1 MTEKG
6 TKLKGKKTPPE
17 ETGGNGKAGGMTEE
31 EFKATVGGDPDKPV
45 EVVTDDQMK
54 ERLGALLS
62 GQKEPAN
69 EFVAYLVGQLRA
81 GNAEYRQVQQA
92 IQELNQKL
100 AQLQRRAIQLQGEQ
114 NKYAQ
119 DIMRWMDKDKP
130 TGKQPGKE
138 SGDGK

>member
-1 MTEKG
+1 MTEKV

-17 ETGGNGKAGGMTEE
+17 ETGGNGKTSGMTEE
-31 EFKATVGGDPDKPV
+31 EFKAAVGGDPDKPV
-45 EVVTDDQMK
+45 EVVTNDQMK

-62 GQKEPAN
+62 GQEEPSN

-92 IQELNQKL
+92 TQELNQKL